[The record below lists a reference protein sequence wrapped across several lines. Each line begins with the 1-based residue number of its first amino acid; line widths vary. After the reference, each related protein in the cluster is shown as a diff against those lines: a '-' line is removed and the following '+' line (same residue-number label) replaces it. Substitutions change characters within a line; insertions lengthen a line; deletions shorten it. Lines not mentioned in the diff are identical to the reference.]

1 MIYNNDVCSLIFY
14 TPVVSRLSTM
24 IVSSEGDLVG
34 TLADQKKYYVVG
46 INQHKK
52 LRISGNFRIKL
63 VFH

>member
-24 IVSSEGDLVG
+24 IISSEADLVG
-34 TLADQKKYYVVG
+34 TLADQKQYYVVG

-52 LRISGNFRIKL
+52 LKKSGNFRIKL